1 MSWSPSDMPDLT
13 GTTAVVTGA
22 NSGIGYYT
30 ALELARH
37 GADVVVAVPQHRARA
52 TPPSSRSARTSTR
65 RRRRARALDLGVAR
79 VDRARSPSAGPA
91 PSTCSST
98 TPA

>member
-1 MSWSPSDMPDLT
+1 MPRSQSWSPSAMPDLT

-37 GADVVVAVPQHRARA
+37 GAAVTLAVRNTDKGEGAA
-52 TPPSSRSARTSTR
+52 E
-65 RRRRARALDLGVAR
+65 
-79 VDRARSPSAGPA
+79 
-91 PSTCSST
+91 
-98 TPA
+98 